1 MNCQNSIK
9 LTLQDMMD
17 KLDNN
22 LENIDAIKFLEKLDD
37 IFKNEISQ
45 EDINHLKNFCATG
58 YFNKIIIRVKLLE
71 KEIKESFEYKIK
83 ELENKIEKLQ
93 NEKTVLVVEIEDL
106 KKNVKELG
114 KKNTQLDADLI
125 QLQKNVGNL
134 EDKITSLENSNTHLQ
149 TENKQLQKDV
159 ENLEDKITS
168 LENSNTH
175 LKTENKQLQKDVENL
190 EDKIT
195 NLENSNT
202 HLKTE
207 NKQFQ
212 KDVENL
218 EDKITNLENSNT
230 HLKTENKQFQ
240 KDVEN
245 LEDKITNLENDNK
258 CFKKSLNQLLN
269 DNFSRGQ
276 DLIDQKDILKN
287 IKERDNYKSILYI
300 ILISAGGSFD
310 KIHKNIRSSYFQL
323 YNNINRDLDELY
335 CEAKSFLNKGNNNA
349 HSSSKSN
356 IFKNLFPLY
365 NEKYGSKFNDN
376 IINKVK
382 KLISDL
388 NEPEEKNDKNELNM
402 RMEEISKEIKKIF
415 ES

>member
-1 MNCQNSIK
+1 M
-9 LTLQDMMD
+9 
-17 KLDNN
+17 
-22 LENIDAIKFLEKLDD
+22 
-37 IFKNEISQ
+37 
-45 EDINHLKNFCATG
+45 
-58 YFNKIIIRVKLLE
+58 KLLE

-218 EDKITNLENSNT
+218 EDKITNLEN
-230 HLKTENKQFQ
+230 
-240 KDVEN
+240 
-245 LEDKITNLENDNK
+245 DNK
-258 CFKKSLNQLLN
+258 CFKKTLNQLLN

>member
-218 EDKITNLENSNT
+218 EDKITNLEN
-230 HLKTENKQFQ
+230 
-240 KDVEN
+240 
-245 LEDKITNLENDNK
+245 DNK
-258 CFKKSLNQLLN
+258 CFKKTLNQLLN

>member
-93 NEKTVLVVEIEDL
+93 SEKTVLVVEIEDL

-114 KKNTQLDADLI
+114 KKNTQLDADKI

-218 EDKITNLENSNT
+218 EDKITNLEN
-230 HLKTENKQFQ
+230 
-240 KDVEN
+240 
-245 LEDKITNLENDNK
+245 DNK
-258 CFKKSLNQLLN
+258 CFKKTLNQLLN

-365 NEKYGSKFNDN
+365 NEKYGSMFNDN

>member
-134 EDKITSLENSNTHLQ
+134 EDKITNLENSNTHLQ
-149 TENKQLQKDV
+149 
-159 ENLEDKITS
+159 
-168 LENSNTH
+168 
-175 LKTENKQLQKDVENL
+175 TENKQLQKDVENL

-258 CFKKSLNQLLN
+258 YFKKSLNQLLN

>member
-1 MNCQNSIK
+1 
-9 LTLQDMMD
+9 MMD

-218 EDKITNLENSNT
+218 EDKITNLEN
-230 HLKTENKQFQ
+230 
-240 KDVEN
+240 
-245 LEDKITNLENDNK
+245 DNK

>member
-218 EDKITNLENSNT
+218 EDKITNLEN
-230 HLKTENKQFQ
+230 
-240 KDVEN
+240 
-245 LEDKITNLENDNK
+245 DNK
-258 CFKKSLNQLLN
+258 YFKKSLNQLLN

>member
-218 EDKITNLENSNT
+218 EDKITNLEN
-230 HLKTENKQFQ
+230 
-240 KDVEN
+240 
-245 LEDKITNLENDNK
+245 DNK

>member
-218 EDKITNLENSNT
+218 EDKIM
-230 HLKTENKQFQ
+230 
-240 KDVEN
+240 
-245 LEDKITNLENDNK
+245 NLENDNK
-258 CFKKSLNQLLN
+258 CFKKTLNQLLN

>member
-1 MNCQNSIK
+1 
-9 LTLQDMMD
+9 MMD

-114 KKNTQLDADLI
+114 KKNTQLDAD
-125 QLQKNVGNL
+125 
-134 EDKITSLENSNTHLQ
+134 KI
-149 TENKQLQKDV
+149 QLQKDV

-195 NLENSNT
+195 SLENSNT

-207 NKQFQ
+207 NKQ
-212 KDVENL
+212 L
-218 EDKITNLENSNT
+218 
-230 HLKTENKQFQ
+230 Q

>member
-1 MNCQNSIK
+1 
-9 LTLQDMMD
+9 MMD

-134 EDKITSLENSNTHLQ
+134 EDKITNLENSNTHLQ
-149 TENKQLQKDV
+149 
-159 ENLEDKITS
+159 
-168 LENSNTH
+168 
-175 LKTENKQLQKDVENL
+175 TENKQLQKDVENL

-335 CEAKSFLNKGNNNA
+335 CEAKSLLNKGNNNA